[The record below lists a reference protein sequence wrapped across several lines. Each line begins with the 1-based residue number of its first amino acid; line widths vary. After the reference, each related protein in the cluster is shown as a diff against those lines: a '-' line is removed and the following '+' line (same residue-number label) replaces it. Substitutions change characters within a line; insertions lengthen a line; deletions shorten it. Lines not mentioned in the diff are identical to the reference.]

1 MINSVTSSSPVS
13 QAYPAAQPV
22 TPKPVDKKPASTLDS
37 VHLSDAAKAAG
48 DVDHDG
54 DSK

>member
-1 MINSVTSSSPVS
+1 MTTSSISSASSIS
-13 QAYPAAQPV
+13 QAYPAQPV
-22 TPKPVDKKPASTLDS
+22 TPKPVDKKPASTQDS